1 MSKLATMLTKAQL
14 ALGGAVL
21 LTVSTAGQAI
31 TVDGNLA
38 DWGLTFNGLASDWT
52 TTQAGVLSV
61 VEDQNG
67 GSGAFLSPG
76 WGGQAYDAEAM
87 YMTWDATNLYVAMVT
102 GHDPN
107 TLHKPSANSYGRG
120 DFAFDFNLDGSWDF
134 GFATAN
140 RPGGITQGSLYSTT
154 NANWAYGLWSSPGIL
169 GLSTDAVALTGGT
182 LAGVGSIFISSV
194 AQTNMGALGGNHW
207 IYELAIPVSAFGS
220 LWAGQGPAKAFDL
233 TWTMLC
239 GNDILRLDP
248 PVRSVPVP
256 GTGVWRS
263 PAWWAWDCGG
273 GRAAEAAAALAQ
285 RERRSSRRRA
295 RSSRISSYRRSP
307 STASSTPGSTFGL
320 SLTSITTTRSP
331 NCLMSTP

>member
-1 MSKLATMLTKAQL
+1 MSKLAAMLTKAQL

-21 LTVSTAGQAI
+21 LTASTAGQAI

-38 DWGLTFNGLASDWT
+38 DWGLTFNGQAGDWT

-67 GSGAFLSPG
+67 ANGGYLNPG

-87 YMTWDATNLYVAMVT
+87 YMTWNASNLYVAMVT
-102 GHDPN
+102 GHNPN
-107 TLHKPSANSYGRG
+107 TATGGGSYGRG
-120 DFAFDFNLDGSWDF
+120 DFAFDFNLDGTWDF

-140 RPGGITQGSLYSTT
+140 RAGGITQGSLYRTT
-154 NANWAYGLWSSPGIL
+154 NANWAYGLWSSPQVL
-169 GLSTDAVALTGGT
+169 GASTDATALTGGT
-182 LAGVGSIFISSV
+182 LTGVGSLSISGV
-194 AQTNMGALGGNHW
+194 KTNMGALGGNHW

-256 GTGVWRS
+256 GTAGL
-263 PAWWAWDCGG
+263 
-273 GRAAEAAAALAQ
+273 ALAGLVGLGL
-285 RERRSSRRRA
+285 RRRA
-295 RSSRISSYRRSP
+295 R
-307 STASSTPGSTFGL
+307 G
-320 SLTSITTTRSP
+320 
-331 NCLMSTP
+331 